1 MKSNKQTKENAGKD
15 VKTEENT
22 IRNVPEN
29 CENASLEKFRK
40 ARKSILNA
48 VLKMT

>member
-22 IRNVPEN
+22 TRNVPEN

-40 ARKSILNA
+40 ARNQL
-48 VLKMT
+48 